1 MKNLILILG
10 LFMLV
15 SCNPQEIKDPQ
26 RPDYLPQGWDTV
38 PEAFIKSYFCNL
50 PAGYVS
56 YISENNK
63 IIKFNFV
70 SPAYIYVPP
79 VTFTGNGGENGESQT
94 FYIAED
100 IHTMYRGET
109 DNAPYKDL
117 DVSLGI
123 GPNRTA
129 VGFRASYSYNEGG
142 PYGTSNY
149 HSSGASLSFAMPCNP
164 ATELPL
170 EPNKVFEYLTDTVY
184 LKNSVFPGE
193 NVFVIVR
200 GKGIVSFLDDDGVRW
215 TLQE

>member
-38 PEAFIKSYFCNL
+38 PETFIKSYFCNL
-50 PAGYVS
+50 KEGNVR

-63 IIKFNFV
+63 TINFEFR
-70 SPAYIYVPP
+70 SPAYIYTPP
-79 VTFTGNGGENGESQT
+79 ISFTGHGGENGESQT
-94 FYIAED
+94 FYIDEMID
-100 IHTMYRGET
+100 TWYWGET
-109 DNAPYKDL
+109 ENAPYKDL
-117 DVSLGI
+117 EVSLNI
-123 GPNRTA
+123 GPNRN
-129 VGFRASYSYNEGG
+129 RLKWRCSYGYWNGNIDHE
-142 PYGTSNY
+142 
-149 HSSGASLSFAMPCNP
+149 SSANLSIAIPCNSE
-164 ATELPL
+164 TEMPL

-184 LKNSVFPGE
+184 LKNSIFPGE

-200 GKGIVSFLDDDGVRW
+200 GKGIVSFLDDEGVKW